1 MKDEGV
7 TSKEDDVDELEEHM
21 GEFNL
26 TNDAKQVNIDTE
38 NVLHIEPDEGDPSSS
53 SKAPSHL
60 TEQGYFDL
68 KFYHNK
74 LW

>member
-1 MKDEGV
+1 MKEVGA
-7 TSKEDDVDELEEHM
+7 TLKDDMTKLEEHI
-21 GEFNL
+21 EEL
-26 TNDAKQVNIDTE
+26 ALDDAKQVNIDTE
-38 NVLHIEPDEGDPSSS
+38 NVLQIEPDEGDLSST

>member
-1 MKDEGV
+1 MGDVKLDD
-7 TSKEDDVDELEEHM
+7 SK
-21 GEFNL
+21 
-26 TNDAKQVNIDTE
+26 KVNIDTE
-38 NVLHIEPDEGDPSSS
+38 HILQIEADDAASV
-53 SKAPSHL
+53 SKPPSHL